1 MNIAIKGHE
10 GQYLSSDVRFYN
22 VEDVMKMTSWSEK
35 TVLKLFADPEFPSA
49 DFGRTRVVEAHA
61 LIDYFSKK
69 RTKAKEQ
76 HWAKGELTDELKRR
90 IIQKG

>member
-61 LIDYFSKK
+61 LIEYFSRK
-69 RTKAKEQ
+69 RTKKQET
-76 HWAKGELTDELKRR
+76 HWTKGDLKDELRKRLY
-90 IIQKG
+90 